1 MRSSSYRA
9 GFAAF
14 VLVAALPV
22 AAWSQANPSSDDI
35 IRSLR
40 PGAGMTGGT
49 RGIRPVMPAPDSGA
63 AAAPTSVPSGPGAPR
78 HAAGP
83 RATRPA
89 ASAVATDEAPSV
101 NLNVQFAN
109 GSADLTPAAVR
120 TLNALGRALASD
132 VLANSRFR
140 IEGHTDTLGNPD
152 ANKAL
157 SDRRA
162 ATVVDYLVEHFKL
175 DRSKLEAVGMGEE
188 GLLVTTPPQ
197 TLEPRNR
204 RVQVINLGA

>member
-1 MRSSSYRA
+1 MRFSSCRA
-9 GFAAF
+9 GLMALA
-14 VLVAALPV
+14 LAAALPA
-22 AAWSQANPSSDDI
+22 AAWSQSNPSTDDI

-40 PGAGMTGGT
+40 PGPGMTGGT
-49 RGIRPVMPAPDSGA
+49 RGIRPVGPAPESGA
-63 AAAPTSVPSGPGAPR
+63 AAAPSGPAAPR

-83 RATRPA
+83 RASRPA
-89 ASAVATDEAPSV
+89 VAATEEAPSV

-120 TLNALGRALASD
+120 TLNALGHALASD

-140 IEGHTDTLGNPD
+140 IEGHTDTLGNPE

-162 ATVVDYLVEHFKL
+162 ATVVDYLVDHFKL

-188 GLLVTTPPQ
+188 GLLVATPPQ

>member
-1 MRSSSYRA
+1 MRTSPRLA
-9 GFAAF
+9 GFAA
-14 VLVAALPV
+14 LLLAAAWPA

-35 IRSLR
+35 INSLR

-63 AAAPTSVPSGPGAPR
+63 AAAPASPAAPR
-78 HAAGP
+78 HAAAS

-89 ASAVATDEAPSV
+89 PAEAATNEAPSV

-109 GSADLTPAAVR
+109 GSADLTPAAIR

-140 IEGHTDTLGNPD
+140 IEGHTDTLGSPE

-162 ATVVDYLVEHFKL
+162 AAVVDYLVDHFKL

-188 GLLVTTPPQ
+188 GLLVATPPQ

-204 RVQVINLGA
+204 RVQVVNLGA

>member
-1 MRSSSYRA
+1 MRPSSYRA
-9 GFAAF
+9 GLVAF
-14 VLVAALPV
+14 VLSAALPA

-63 AAAPTSVPSGPGAPR
+63 AAPSGTPVAAAAP
-78 HAAGP
+78 HHTGP
-83 RATRPA
+83 RASRTAP
-89 ASAVATDEAPSV
+89 SADAPSEAPSV
-101 NLNVQFAN
+101 NLNVQFAS
-109 GSADLTPAAVR
+109 GSADLTPAAIR

-140 IEGHTDTLGNPD
+140 IEGHTDTLGSPE

-162 ATVVDYLVEHFKL
+162 ATVVDYLVDHFKL
-175 DRSKLEAVGMGEE
+175 DRAKLEAVGMGEE
-188 GLLVTTPPQ
+188 GLLVATPPQ

>member
-1 MRSSSYRA
+1 MRAFPLA
-9 GFAAF
+9 GLAVLLLAGAA
-14 VLVAALPV
+14 P

-35 IRSLR
+35 IKSLR

-49 RGIRPVMPAPDSGA
+49 RGIRPVMPAPVTGA
-63 AAAPTSVPSGPGAPR
+63 AAPPTSPAAVHHAAARPAHPAPAPAPTE
-78 HAAGP
+78 AATG
-83 RATRPA
+83 
-89 ASAVATDEAPSV
+89 EAPSV

-109 GSADLTPAAVR
+109 GSAQLTPAAVR
-120 TLNALGRALASD
+120 TLNALGRALASEA
-132 VLANSRFR
+132 LANSRFR
-140 IEGHTDTLGNPD
+140 IEGHTDTMGNPD

-175 DRSKLEAVGMGEE
+175 DRTKLEAVGMGEE
-188 GLLVTTPPQ
+188 GLLVATPPQ

-204 RVQVINLGA
+204 RVQVVNLGA